1 MIGRGTRL
9 CPNLFGPGEDK
20 KDFVI
25 FDFCENFEF
34 FDVNPDGANTK
45 RAKPLLQQIFENKL
59 IVVKLISESHEKTE
73 EESEIRDVYVN
84 QLHKIVSNLDETR
97 FMVRKQ
103 NRYVQEFKNKD
114 QWLNLTDDKIN
125 RINKHLSYL
134 QPLKKDDDEMA
145 RRFDLI
151 ILNYQILLLTGSDK
165 KSKYQTKIFNTAGA
179 LQRLDNIP
187 QVYAHIDLI
196 KTVQTEKYWKGINVK
211 SLEELRVALRDLI
224 RYLDTKSQEPV
235 YTKFEDEIQWDKIVK
250 MKTVFPYYENLQSY
264 KDRVESYIRKNKNHL
279 VIHKLRTNIPI
290 TEDEL
295 NTLENLIFTDDVAKT
310 KEDFVKQY
318 GDKPL
323 GEFIR
328 SIIGLDKDA
337 LNEAFSEFLQAGQL
351 TADQI
356 TFINTIIN

>member
-1 MIGRGTRL
+1 M
-9 CPNLFGPGEDK
+9 
-20 KDFVI
+20 
-25 FDFCENFEF
+25 
-34 FDVNPDGANTK
+34 
-45 RAKPLLQQIFENKL
+45 
-59 IVVKLISESHEKTE
+59 
-73 EESEIRDVYVN
+73 
-84 QLHKIVSNLDETR
+84 
-97 FMVRKQ
+97 
-103 NRYVQEFKNKD
+103 
-114 QWLNLTDDKIN
+114 
-125 RINKHLSYL
+125 